1 LGYPP
6 STKRSGGGVEP
17 WCEPKFLS
25 WRTFKADITA
35 AGSRVERTK
44 ALMPILVLLVKVPK
58 RLVFGGSS
66 FTIINQLPTPIF
78 EQWLA
83 NKRDPRRMSVTVAS
97 AQKYYQRTHPL
108 LFQPTSNFALAA
120 DTKVQAAG

>member
-6 STKRSGGGVEP
+6 STKRSGGGFEP

-25 WRTFKADITA
+25 WRTFKVEITA
-35 AGSRVERTK
+35 AWSRVERTK

-66 FTIINQLPTPIF
+66 LTQL
-78 EQWLA
+78 
-83 NKRDPRRMSVTVAS
+83 
-97 AQKYYQRTHPL
+97 
-108 LFQPTSNFALAA
+108 
-120 DTKVQAAG
+120 